1 MASPIVRPAV
11 VADALGIATVHVRAW
26 QETYSHLLPADRLAA
41 LAPED
46 RNDGWRRILEG
57 DDEEA
62 WVAEVDGHIV
72 GWITTS
78 SRDPARQPRARE
90 LNGLYTLAEVHGSGI
105 GQQLLDTGIGTEPAF
120 LWSAADNPRA
130 AAFYRRNGFV
140 LDGATDEYAM
150 LGTAVTIVRWVR

>member
-1 MASPIVRPAV
+1 MGAPIVRRAV

-62 WVAEVDGHIV
+62 WVAELDGRIV

-78 SRDPARQPRARE
+78 GRDPGRHPRARE
-90 LNGLYTLAEVHGSGI
+90 LNGLYTLAEVHGSAL
-105 GQQLLDTGIGTEPAF
+105 GQRLLDAGIGTEPAF

-130 AAFYRRNGFV
+130 AAFYRRNGFAP
-140 LDGATDEYAM
+140 DGATDEYAM
-150 LGTAVTIVRWVR
+150 LGTTVTIVRWVR